1 MGKGARGHGPPVS
14 SPDGFFMSSLQTPAI
29 ILKVQTLGEA
39 DCLVTFLTPARGRLQ
54 GVAKHARKSRR
65 RFANVLEPLNRV
77 ELWLAARPRKELEFL
92 EKGELMR
99 AFPGLRR
106 DLPRLAAA
114 ALLAELAGELAA
126 PEGAPALFAAL
137 EEALA
142 RLEEG
147 AAPESLLL
155 SFVAHLLK
163 LGGYG
168 WRLTECLACGRDPR
182 GPGFFS
188 IPAGGV
194 YCGDCRGRAAGPVVT
209 LTPGARKLLLA
220 AQSLPAHRLSR
231 LIFPPR
237 QAAQCLE
244 LLREFLR
251 YHLPRPLKAW
261 EFFDQVR
268 GRTGASGATPPR
280 QENKTATSQEER

>member
-1 MGKGARGHGPPVS
+1 
-14 SPDGFFMSSLQTPAI
+14 MSAVQTPAI

-39 DCLVTFLTPARGRLQ
+39 DCLVTFVTPARGRLQ
-54 GVAKHARKSRR
+54 GVARHARKSRR
-65 RFANVLEPLNRV
+65 RFPNVLEPLNRV
-77 ELWLAARPRKELEFL
+77 ELWLSGRPRREMEFL
-92 EKGELMR
+92 EKGELVR

-114 ALLAELAGELAA
+114 AVVAELTGELAA
-126 PEGAPALFAAL
+126 PEGAAALFAAL
-137 EEALA
+137 EQALA

-155 SFVAHLLK
+155 SFAAHLLK

-168 WRLTECLACGRDPR
+168 WQLKRCLACGREPT
-182 GPGFFS
+182 GPAHFS
-188 IPAGGV
+188 IPQGGV
-194 YCGDCRGRAAGPVVT
+194 SCQECRGKAAS
-209 LTPGARKLLLA
+209 PGVALNPGTRKLLVA
-220 AQSLPAHRLSR
+220 SQTLPAERLSR

-237 QAAQCLE
+237 QAAQGLE
-244 LLREFLR
+244 LLRAFLA

-268 GRTGASGATPPR
+268 ARTGASGAALPR
-280 QENKTATSQEER
+280 QENKTATSQEEQ

>member
-1 MGKGARGHGPPVS
+1 MASV
-14 SPDGFFMSSLQTPAI
+14 QTPAI

-39 DCLVTFLTPARGRLQ
+39 DCLVTFLSPKRGRLQ

-77 ELWLAARPRKELEFL
+77 ELWLSGRPRKELEFL
-92 EKGELMR
+92 EKGELVR

-114 ALLAELAGELAA
+114 AVLAELAGELAA
-126 PEGAPALFAAL
+126 PEGAPALFAGL

-147 AAPESLLL
+147 AAPISLLL
-155 SFVAHLLK
+155 ASAAHLLK

-168 WRLTECLACGRDPR
+168 WRLAKCLTCGREPP
-182 GPGFFS
+182 GPAFFS
-188 IPAGGV
+188 IPEGGV
-194 YCGDCRGRAAGPVVT
+194 YCEGCKGKAAGPVVT
-209 LTPGARKLLLA
+209 LNPGARKLLVA
-220 AQSLPAHRLSR
+220 ALSLPAERLSR

-251 YHLPRPLKAW
+251 YHLPRPLLAW

-268 GRTGASGATPPR
+268 GRAEGSPAALPL
-280 QENKTATSQEER
+280 QKDKTVMSQEEPS